1 MTSAT
6 TLTSIRGQETKS
18 FVQAATFGDAKA
30 TNDRPSNGYN
40 LPQNGESVSDLAES
54 VNTEAA
60 SSTHV
65 NALNA
70 NVQKTA
76 DIDATAGVHN
86 ANLSYNPITDQY
98 KVCEGS
104 YVL

>member
-1 MTSAT
+1 MA
-6 TLTSIRGQETKS
+6 TLTSIRGQETKT
-18 FVQAATFGDAKA
+18 FVQAATFGAAKA
-30 TNDRPSNGYN
+30 TNARPSNGYN
-40 LPQNGESVSDLAES
+40 LPHNGESVSNVAES
-54 VNTEAA
+54 VNITPV

-70 NVQKTA
+70 SVQKTA

-86 ANLSYNPITDQY
+86 ANLSYNPITDQF